1 VQGQPGAKTT
11 GELPKASIRDKGSSP
26 GTHGDLF
33 KVVRLGQNSRHHS
46 MLHWTRAAMH
56 MKFIFLAMALIATGA
71 QAQESDDNPCDKV
84 ENDVQTLECSAFSKT
99 TAEDLLSE
107 NLKSLNE
114 RMQSLYGK
122 NPSQLADISARIKTA
137 QAQWLKT
144 RDADCA
150 VEAFPAATG
159 SKAFTM
165 AQNDCIA
172 RMSDE
177 RSEFLESI
185 GQE

>member
-1 VQGQPGAKTT
+1 
-11 GELPKASIRDKGSSP
+11 
-26 GTHGDLF
+26 
-33 KVVRLGQNSRHHS
+33 
-46 MLHWTRAAMH
+46 M
-56 MKFIFLAMALIATGA
+56 IATGVHA
-71 QAQESDDNPCDKV
+71 AEVSDDNPCDKV
-84 ENDVQTLECSAFSKT
+84 ENDVQTLECSVFSKT

-107 NLKSLNE
+107 NYKNLSE

-122 NPSQLADISARIKTA
+122 NPAQLADFTA
-137 QAQWLKT
+137 KLKAAQQQWLKT

-150 VEAFPAATG
+150 VEAFPATSG
-159 SKAFTM
+159 SKAFTI
-165 AQNDCIA
+165 AQNDCVA

>member
-1 VQGQPGAKTT
+1 
-11 GELPKASIRDKGSSP
+11 
-26 GTHGDLF
+26 
-33 KVVRLGQNSRHHS
+33 
-46 MLHWTRAAMH
+46 
-56 MKFIFLAMALIATGA
+56 MKSIFLALALIATGVHA
-71 QAQESDDNPCDKV
+71 AEESEDTPCDKV
-84 ENDVQTLECSAFSKT
+84 ENDIQTMECSAFSKT
-99 TAEDLLSE
+99 TAEDLLKD
-107 NLKSLNE
+107 NYQSLTE

-122 NPSQLADISARIKTA
+122 NPSQLADITARIKAA
-137 QAQWLKT
+137 QQQWLKT

-150 VEAFPAATG
+150 VEAFAAAAG
-159 SKAFTM
+159 SKAYTI